1 MPFSPPKGYKE
12 RTPQDFASWVATYA
26 DDYRRFDHGVLLAY
40 IDGEAL
46 ALGAMLELQVSLD
59 EQGVRDE
66 DVPPPI
72 VAALAGTWDSYL
84 FRAAVCAAVTLQL
97 IGERPPG
104 DELPAFATAMSAL
117 ANAAWLLATDHHVCD
132 PTIGEPNP
140 ALLPEFCNVPEAV
153 RSWMRE
159 EYERQS
165 EELFRRHGLDAE
177 SGDLTAAEKAR
188 LEQLRRR
195 LKERGDAPA

>member
-12 RTPQDFASWVATYA
+12 HAPRDFAAWVATHA
-26 DDYRRFDHGVLLAY
+26 DDYRRFDHAVLLAY
-40 IDGEAL
+40 IDGEAS
-46 ALGAMLELQVSLD
+46 ALGAMLDLQVSLD
-59 EQGVRDE
+59 EEGVRDE
-66 DVPPPI
+66 DVPAPI

-84 FRAAVCAAVTLQL
+84 FRAAVCATVTLQL

-104 DELPAFATAMSAL
+104 DELPAFATAMRAL
-117 ANAAWLLATDHHVCD
+117 ASAAWSLATDHHVCD
-132 PTIGEPNP
+132 PAAGGPNP
-140 ALLPEFCNVPEAV
+140 TLLPEFCSVPEAV

-159 EYERQS
+159 EYERHS
-165 EELFRRHGLDAE
+165 EELFRREGLDAE
-177 SGDLTAAEKAR
+177 AGGLTAAEKAR